1 MKNTFPRTLLLTLL
15 HLGLVGA
22 VNPAHAEGRPGFG
35 LNTTRVVLMA
45 NDRSSGAVT
54 VLNNTDRVYL
64 VQGRVYPAD
73 GNTGLPLI
81 KGGGT
86 GTAAGFSGGKVPFM
100 VTPPLQRVDAHGTLP
115 LRILVTPDSHLP
127 QDRESLFFLSAKAIP
142 SQVAPEAKK
151 DSGNAAQDSV
161 ADDAPAKGPQITLA
175 LQQFVKLF
183 YRPVSLEPKA
193 IYNGTVAPKL
203 SVSRAGDRLQVTNP
217 TPYFITFTL
226 LKAGGKPVD
235 ADALRVM
242 VPPKGSQTYPLP
254 AGVTGGEVEWQIVD
268 EYGLATE
275 AERRALN

>member
-1 MKNTFPRTLLLTLL
+1 MNSSSLSALILALLS
-15 HLGLVGA
+15 LGVQSTVSQVYAAGA
-22 VNPAHAEGRPGFG
+22 SGFG
-35 LNTTRVVLMA
+35 LGTTRVVLMA

-54 VLNNTDRVYL
+54 ALNNTDQVYL

-73 GNTGLPLI
+73 GNTGLPLM
-81 KGGGT
+81 KGV
-86 GTAAGFSGGKVPFM
+86 AAGVKVPFL
-100 VTPPLQRVDAHGTLP
+100 VTPPLQRVDANGVLP
-115 LRILVTPDSHLP
+115 LRILVTPDNHLP

-142 SQVAPEAKK
+142 SQSAPVAQKGTGKAEQ
-151 DSGNAAQDSV
+151 GRV
-161 ADDAPAKGPQITLA
+161 TDDAPAKGPQISLA

-203 SVSRAGDRLQVTNP
+203 SVSRAGDRLGVTNP

-226 LKAGGKPVD
+226 LKAGGKSVD

-268 EYGLATE
+268 EFGLATKT
-275 AERRALN
+275 ERRALN